1 MTRKKKKKNIKIVF
15 IIFVILLLTMSIGYS
30 ALYEKLSLTG
40 TAKLNNES
48 KDNNYDIEYKV
59 TSWQSG
65 KYEYQFN
72 PVTITYKATED
83 VNTWKIVID
92 VPDDSTLS
100 ACWNVKCK
108 IEDGK
113 LIIRNDNNNAII
125 KPGGILTN
133 FGFQIATSMENYEF
147 NVEEVNFYTPTN
159 PNPDE
164 QIITDGLSVNY
175 SKSGGWVSGNKFV
188 SQININVNNNTGIDL
203 SYWELVIKRPA
214 NSKIQTLWGASY
226 VEKEDT
232 IIITGENGIA
242 NFFNGSSK
250 SIGIQIELETQNVEL
265 ETSTLFGKGI
275 IE

>member
-65 KYEYQFN
+65 KYESQFN

-250 SIGIQIELETQNVEL
+250 SIGLQIELETQNFEL
-265 ETSTLFGKGI
+265 ETSTLCGKGI
-275 IE
+275 I

>member
-40 TAKLNNES
+40 TAKLNTEA

-72 PVTITYKATED
+72 PVIITYKATED

-232 IIITGENGIA
+232 IIITGENGIT

-250 SIGIQIELETQNVEL
+250 SIGLQIELETQNVEL

>member
-1 MTRKKKKKNIKIVF
+1 MARKKKKKNIKIVF

-40 TAKLNNES
+40 TAKLNTEA

-133 FGFQIATSMENYEF
+133 FGFQIATSMENYEL

-175 SKSGGWVSGNKFV
+175 SKSNGWQNGNKFV
-188 SQININVNNNTGIDL
+188 SQININVTNNTGIDL

-226 VEKEDT
+226 IEKEDT
-232 IIITGENGIA
+232 IIITGENGIT

-250 SIGIQIELETQNVEL
+250 SIGLQIELETQNVEL

>member
-40 TAKLNNES
+40 TAKLNTEA

-113 LIIRNDNNNAII
+113 LIIRNDNNNAVI

-232 IIITGENGIA
+232 IIITGENGIT

-250 SIGIQIELETQNVEL
+250 SIGLQIELETQNVEL

>member
-40 TAKLNNES
+40 TAKLNTEA

-175 SKSGGWVSGNKFV
+175 SKSNGWVSGNKFV
-188 SQININVNNNTGIDL
+188 SQININVTNNTGIDL

-226 VEKEDT
+226 IEKEDT
-232 IIITGENGIA
+232 IIITGENGIT

-250 SIGIQIELETQNVEL
+250 SIGLQIELETQNVEL

>member
-250 SIGIQIELETQNVEL
+250 SIGLQIELETQNVEL